1 MNLTESTFDY
11 DTYKWLNDNQFDR
24 DSKLCKIG
32 GNGRDEIYLIENRDN
47 DKLVVKLTTGSAND
61 IISAETHGLRLIAET
76 NTVDTATIHYVS
88 DHCIVMDYL
97 YGQGQSANYWQSLG
111 TQLAKLHRAPQP
123 PQPPQRGFE
132 GPMFGLDHDNYCG
145 KGRQFNALCV
155 DGHAFFSDYRL
166 LNQARLAYDNG
177 FLESPW
183 IIYIESICERLTE
196 LIPAQPVSLLHGDLW
211 SGNLLVN
218 AKGQPALIDPAVY
231 YGWREADIAMTLL
244 FGGFPHDFYSCYHE
258 TWPLEPDWRKR
269 VPLYNLYHLLNHL
282 NIFGVSYLEQVQS
295 TISRYA

>member
-1 MNLTESTFDY
+1 MNLTASTFDHE
-11 DTYKWLNDNQFDR
+11 TYKWLNDNQFNHGSD
-24 DSKLCKIG
+24 LFKIG
-32 GNGRDEIYLIENRDN
+32 GNGRDEIYLIQNADN
-47 DKLVVKLTTGSAND
+47 DKLIVKLTTGSADD
-61 IISAETHGLRLIAET
+61 IISVEAHGLTLLAET
-76 NTVDTATIHYVS
+76 NTVDTAKIHHVS

-97 YGQGQSANYWQSLG
+97 YGHGQSADYWQSLG
-111 TQLAKLHRAPQP
+111 SQLAKLHRAPQP
-123 PQPPQRGFE
+123 PQAGNE
-132 GPMFGLDHDNYCG
+132 DPMYGLDRDNYCG
-145 KGRQFNALCV
+145 KGRQLNQLCV
-155 DGHAFFSDYRL
+155 DGHAFFCDYRL

-183 IIYIESICERLTE
+183 IIYLESICERLTE
-196 LIPAQPVSLLHGDLW
+196 LIPTQPASLLHGDLW

-218 AKGQPALIDPAVY
+218 KKGLPALIDPAVY

-244 FGGFPHDFYSCYHE
+244 FGGFPHDFYNSYNE
-258 TWPLEPDWRKR
+258 IWPLEYDWRNR